1 MLLHRSEYLSYYE
14 AFTYTDQIAYHA
26 KCSSYLQCTFKLAMI
41 CLAIPSKKQGQQ
53 SADCGHF
60 TGKAMTY
67 STRQTQVHADISR
80 RGSSHPSQIFLF
92 AKFLRKHMARS
103 AIPAASHFYRTTLWL
118 HHVRPSLH
126 ILGLPKFVS
135 PLEALGDHVC
145 TARAQQEYSKSLHSK
160 STARVQQESAQQEHS
175 KSTARVCTARA
186 QQEYRKSLHSKSTA
200 RVQKESAQQEHSK
213 RRISRGVGCRTH
225 TYASNQ
231 NKPKPG

>member
-160 STARVQQESAQQEHS
+160 STARE
-175 KSTARVCTARA
+175 
-186 QQEYRKSLHSKSTA
+186 
-200 RVQKESAQQEHSK
+200 
-213 RRISRGVGCRTH
+213 G
-225 TYASNQ
+225 
-231 NKPKPG
+231 